1 MKLTKADLT
10 KQVSQ
15 LEDEVRRLKRDV
27 SHLQLDLSPMEYASR
42 TFETKLQPNEHVK
55 DAINRASSE
64 WDLNVTEPGLGGDS
78 SRINL
83 YIKSMDGIGWSWE
96 DDYTHNGQFA
106 WCGAFASW
114 CYTDVKQPIRT
125 KIFPSCY
132 RMYKA
137 WSNTSRRI
145 DPMKVQPGDIVVIY
159 TSKRSVQGDHITLC
173 VDTSNINEGYINTI
187 EGNAKGTLGNGEYGE
202 GVIKQERTLDKIAHV
217 YRLLGEDFNE

>member
-1 MKLTKADLT
+1 MPTKAELEAKIESLNEDLRR
-10 KQVSQ
+10 QQRAINQ
-15 LEDEVRRLKRDV
+15 LNID
-27 SHLQLDLSPMEYASR
+27 LDDLPPVAFNQF
-42 TFETKLQPNEHVK
+42 TAPHANEHARE
-55 DAINRASSE
+55 AINRAHKE
-64 WDLNVTEPGLGGDS
+64 WDLVVKDPS
-78 SRINL
+78 SGERIDL
-83 YIKSMDGIGWSWE
+83 YIKSSHGLKWSWE
-96 DDYTHNGQFA
+96 ENYTRNGQFA